1 MNRLVLLS
9 FTIPVLLT
17 LLINVQIWNSLMLFC
32 ASLADSDPQQS
43 IPSLCKKSF
52 TTWYPN
58 YLLTLRTTALALLLV
73 HLLALLLLA
82 KPITA
87 LIRLFQSL
95 QTLYQLFIRRPIM
108 WLLSKL
114 RRNQY
119 SSLLTHDQTST
130 TYPDSSHP
138 SIPLVEQSL

>member
-1 MNRLVLLS
+1 MNKLVLLCI
-9 FTIPVLLT
+9 TVPVLLT

-43 IPSLCKKSF
+43 IPLLCKKSF

-58 YLLTLRTTALALLLV
+58 YLLILRTTALGSLLV
-73 HLLALLLLA
+73 HLLALLLLVR
-82 KPITA
+82 PTIA
-87 LIRLFQSL
+87 LTPLYQSL
-95 QTLYQLFIRRPIM
+95 LIPYQRFIKRPIM

-119 SSLLTHDQTST
+119 SSLLTHDLTST

-138 SIPLVEQSL
+138 SIPLVERTL